1 MLILI
6 PFGLMLAWAAYEI
19 SRGQDIFNVG
29 EGRTPTDY
37 DFGKYDD

>member
-1 MLILI
+1 MWILL
-6 PFGLMLAWAAYEI
+6 PVGLMFAWAAYEI
-19 SRGQDIFNVG
+19 SRGQNIFNVG